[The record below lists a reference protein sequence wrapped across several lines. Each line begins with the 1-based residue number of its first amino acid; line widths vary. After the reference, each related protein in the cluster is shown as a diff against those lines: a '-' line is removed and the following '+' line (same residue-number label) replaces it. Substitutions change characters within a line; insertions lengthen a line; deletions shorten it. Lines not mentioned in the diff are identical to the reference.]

1 MDRGRD
7 RRVAVT
13 EDADGNPVREVQV
26 GLTVRIVEVVALA
39 ARPRS
44 LEVATEDRRQV
55 GCGQGGQVEPRGAGK
70 SCGRGGHGVHG
81 WVLGYVA
88 GRAASLG
95 RAAADLG
102 RVYLGRVGPR
112 AARRPRAVRRTRAAT
127 SDRAARPALRATMAR
142 EAAHALRGVP

>member
-7 RRVAVT
+7 RRVAMT

-26 GLTVRIVEVVALA
+26 GLAVRVVQPVTLA

-55 GCGQGGQVEPRGAGK
+55 GCGQGGQVEPRGGGK
-70 SCGRGGHGVHG
+70 SCGRGGHGIHG

-88 GRAASLG
+88 GRAASFG

-102 RVYLGRVGPR
+102 RVYRGWVWPR
-112 AARRPRAVRRTRAAT
+112 AARGPRAAT

-142 EAAHALRGVP
+142 EPAHHLRG